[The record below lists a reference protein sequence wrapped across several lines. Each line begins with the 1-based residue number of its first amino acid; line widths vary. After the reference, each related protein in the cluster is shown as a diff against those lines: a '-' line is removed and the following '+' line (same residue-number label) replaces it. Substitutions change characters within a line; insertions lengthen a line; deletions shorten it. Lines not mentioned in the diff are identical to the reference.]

1 MYPNLVV
8 TNPIRAR
15 GWGKV
20 SRPPHWKRANLATR
34 RARGRQVRR
43 SISQDRT
50 FPWRGD
56 ASPRDQL
63 ASLRSTLKTASKYKK
78 ESGECSTDIAA
89 WGACEDAVC
98 RSQSRVVATANG
110 QLLGV
115 KKAKALPAKRTEF
128 SNSNIYTA
136 GVPSKQTLGFAYFIY
151 RIAVLSS
158 RRVAAVSS
166 SRLVTN
172 A

>member
-1 MYPNLVV
+1 MVPRESYAHDWLLLV
-8 TNPIRAR
+8 RCL
-15 GWGKV
+15 
-20 SRPPHWKRANLATR
+20 SR
-34 RARGRQVRR
+34 
-43 SISQDRT
+43 
-50 FPWRGD
+50 
-56 ASPRDQL
+56 
-63 ASLRSTLKTASKYKK
+63 LRIKK

-115 KKAKALPAKRTEF
+115 KKAKALRAKRTEF